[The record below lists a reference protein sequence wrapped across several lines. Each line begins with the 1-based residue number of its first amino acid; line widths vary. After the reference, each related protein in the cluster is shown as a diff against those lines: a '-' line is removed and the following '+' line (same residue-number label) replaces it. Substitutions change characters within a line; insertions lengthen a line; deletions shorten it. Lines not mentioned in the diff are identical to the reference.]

1 MLKTQSLNSHG
12 IFAIVAL
19 ISSIRSSRNNV
30 SEIIGSNRMREMYI
44 ATPLKLCQQGD
55 VKASYAKAS
64 REASLQLNGLKA
76 PYGSPLYPDL
86 RIDTAQCLVE
96 QGVQKMMME
105 LIR

>member
-1 MLKTQSLNSHG
+1 VLKTRSLNSHG

-19 ISSIRSSRNNV
+19 ISSTRSSRNNA
-30 SEIIGSNRMREMYI
+30 SEIIGSNRMREIYI

-55 VKASYAKAS
+55 VKTSNAKAS
-64 REASLQLNGLKA
+64 REASLQLTGLKA
-76 PYGSPLYPDL
+76 PYESPLYPDL
-86 RIDTAQCLVE
+86 RIDIAQCLAE